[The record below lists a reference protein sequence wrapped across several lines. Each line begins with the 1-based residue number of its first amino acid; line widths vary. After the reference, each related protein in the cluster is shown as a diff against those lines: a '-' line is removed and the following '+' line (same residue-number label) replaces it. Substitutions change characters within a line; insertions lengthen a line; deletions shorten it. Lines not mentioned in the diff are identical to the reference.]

1 MTKFIIGVDAFSD
14 PESSD
19 EKEFVTH
26 TQFPKFIAEIIFVES
41 PDKLGFKL
49 DSLKLLWNEACDKKE
64 LDLALSEASSAI
76 LYYTKK
82 SMELEL

>member
-14 PESSD
+14 PDSSD

-26 TQFPKFIAEIIFVES
+26 TQFPKFVAEIIFVES
-41 PDKLGFKL
+41 MDKLGFKL
-49 DSLKLLWNEACDKKE
+49 DSLKLLWNEACDKNE
-64 LDLALSEASSAI
+64 LDLALGDASSAI

>member
-19 EKEFVTH
+19 EKEFITH
-26 TQFPKFIAEIIFVES
+26 TQFPKFVAEIIFIES
-41 PDKLGFKL
+41 ADKLGFKL
-49 DSLKLLWNEACDKKE
+49 DSLKLLWNEPCSANE
-64 LDLALSEASSAI
+64 LDLALADAEKAI